1 MKSILIYTE
10 GGHYLGLGNVYRMIE
25 LSASLK
31 KTNQDIQIMFI
42 TSSGEYVQHLI
53 KEKRYNLIHCNKSK
67 VLDTIINL
75 TFDILIIDKLNLKNS
90 FLSEIRKAKKQ
101 NIKIVLFGNLT
112 SANNFADLVINAMI
126 GSDFENKDYY
136 IGKTHYLVGPKYLTL
151 REEFKHN
158 SYVYKNNLKK
168 ILLLFGGSDQANY
181 SYKVTRDIYE
191 ISNEKYTLTVIT
203 GPGYQN
209 NEILNKFISDKYN
222 IHHFSNVNNIS
233 YFINNNDF
241 MVTSPGTSMFEGF
254 YTGIPT
260 IGLFQ
265 NESQKKIFRDFFMTI
280 DYKKIDNI
288 VDYIQSIYYNYQKY
302 QLELKKYEVGLGK
315 KEIINKITEMI

>member
-1 MKSILIYTE
+1 MYNIW
-10 GGHYLGLGNVYRMIE
+10 
-25 LSASLK
+25 LK
-31 KTNQDIQIMFI
+31 K
-42 TSSGEYVQHLI
+42 
-53 KEKRYNLIHCNKSK
+53 KRYNLIHCNKSK

-168 ILLLFGGSDQANY
+168 YFFYLEALIKQIIHTKL
-181 SYKVTRDIYE
+181 
-191 ISNEKYTLTVIT
+191 
-203 GPGYQN
+203 PGTFT
-209 NEILNKFISDKYN
+209 KFQTKN
-222 IHHFSNVNNIS
+222 IH
-233 YFINNNDF
+233 
-241 MVTSPGTSMFEGF
+241 
-254 YTGIPT
+254 
-260 IGLFQ
+260 
-265 NESQKKIFRDFFMTI
+265 
-280 DYKKIDNI
+280 
-288 VDYIQSIYYNYQKY
+288 
-302 QLELKKYEVGLGK
+302 
-315 KEIINKITEMI
+315 